1 MRVALHVDQLFV
13 AAPGGIGTYVRELL
27 DAFADMAPDS
37 GRATDSERETETDR
51 EDGQGVAHRPDI
63 TAFNVARG
71 LPGDV
76 PAAHHRFDT
85 VTIPGSIRSLYPSWN
100 LFARPALPP
109 ALSGCHVVHGTN
121 HAAVPPAGDGQ
132 GLVVT
137 VHDLAFDHF
146 PEAFPSAWRWL
157 YRAGVRAAIR
167 RADVLIV
174 PSAATAVDLV
184 ARGADAGAVRI
195 TPLASSLPHTPTDV
209 DDVLRRLGIPRPY
222 VVCAATLEPRKNQA
236 RLVRAYRQVAVEV
249 PHALV
254 LAGPAGWRV
263 AELEAELEQM
273 GSGTVVR
280 TGRLDASD
288 LDAVIRGADAMVYPS
303 LYEGF
308 GLPVIEAMARGV
320 PVVASTTPAVAETAG
335 DAAVL
340 VDPHDVAGLADALA
354 RVLTDDSLRGDL
366 SDRGRDRAG
375 AFSWPRT
382 ARATLDAY
390 REAASRAEDGK

>member
-1 MRVALHVDQLFV
+1 VKIALHADQLYV
-13 AAPGGIGTYVRELL
+13 DAPGGIGTYVRELL
-27 DAFADMAPDS
+27 DAFAEMSAPDDEP
-37 GRATDSERETETDR
+37 RRKLDSEMDPENVPKTADAPE
-51 EDGQGVAHRPDI
+51 I
-63 TAFNVARG
+63 TAFTVARARG
-71 LPGDV
+71 SGA
-76 PAAHHRFDT
+76 PAAHHRIDT
-85 VTIPGSIRSLYPSWN
+85 VTVPGSIRWLYPAWN
-100 LFARPALPP
+100 LLGRPALPP
-109 ALSGCHVVHGTN
+109 ALDRCRALHATN
-121 HAAVPPAGDGQ
+121 HAAVPPAGAGQ

-146 PEAFPSAWRWL
+146 PDAFPPTWRWL
-157 YRAGVRAAIR
+157 YRAGVRAAIQ

-174 PSAATAVDLV
+174 PSATTAVDLV

-209 DDVLRRLGIPRPY
+209 DEVLQRLGIPRPY
-222 VVCAATLEPRKNQA
+222 VVCAATLEPRKNQT

-263 AELEAELEQM
+263 GELETELGRAGA
-273 GSGTVVR
+273 GSVVR
-280 TGRLDASD
+280 TGRLDAPD

-320 PVVASTTPAVAETAG
+320 PVVASNTPAVAETAG

-340 VDPHDVAGLADALA
+340 VDPRDVAGLADTLA

-390 REAASRAEDGK
+390 REAASRAEDRR